1 MPSEAIRCSDCG
13 ATFKGVPSWLAT
25 AKVKFTCTNCPK
37 RPSRAVARFEQ
48 PIVTAAVPNADRE
61 VDMDATDMDEIDEE
75 ADLDVGADTWKMSR
89 KKKTSERR
97 VCKQTK

>member
-13 ATFKGVPSWLAT
+13 ATFRGVPSWLAT
-25 AKVKFTCTNCPK
+25 ARVKFTCTNCPK

-61 VDMDATDMDEIDEE
+61 VDMDAADMDEIDEE
-75 ADLDVGADTWKMSR
+75 ADLDVGADDLEDVKEE
-89 KKKTSERR
+89 KDI
-97 VCKQTK
+97 